1 MINKILKKD
10 FCLQAL
16 TFENCEKAYEID
28 RTDIPEAFVD
38 DVPTLIETLKFGFE
52 NNLKGHAFLIT
63 KGNRAIGTI
72 LLGEGLYCEN
82 DPEELKDKPFY
93 RLVFFVLDRNFR
105 GKGLGSRILESTI
118 EKVYNDFGIHP
129 IVLGVH
135 KDNEKAARFYLKN
148 GFIKTSCMD
157 GDDYCFIRNLV

>member
-1 MINKILKKD
+1 MELMD
-10 FCLQAL
+10 FTFEAL
-16 TFENCEKAYEID
+16 TFENCDKAYEID
-28 RTDIPEAFVD
+28 RADIPEAFVD

-52 NNLKGHAFLIT
+52 NKLKGHAFLIT
-63 KGNRAIGTI
+63 KGG
-72 LLGEGLYCEN
+72 
-82 DPEELKDKPFY
+82 
-93 RLVFFVLDRNFR
+93 
-105 GKGLGSRILESTI
+105 RILESTI

-157 GDDYCFIRNLV
+157 GDDYCFIRNP

>member
-1 MINKILKKD
+1 MD
-10 FCLQAL
+10 FTFESL
-16 TFENCEKAYEID
+16 TFENCSRAYEID

-52 NNLKGHAFLIT
+52 NKLKGYAFLIT
-63 KGNRAIGTI
+63 KDGRAIGTI
-72 LLGEGLYCEN
+72 LLGEGIYCEN

-93 RLVFFVLDRNFR
+93 RLVFFVLDKNFR

-157 GDDYCFIRNLV
+157 GDDYCFIRNP

>member
-1 MINKILKKD
+1 MN
-10 FCLQAL
+10 FTFEPL
-16 TFENCEKAYEID
+16 TFENCSRAYEID
-28 RTDIPEAFVD
+28 RADISDAFVD
-38 DVPTLIETLKFGFE
+38 DVPTLIESLKFGFE

-63 KGNRAIGTI
+63 KGCRAIGTI
-72 LLGEGLYCEN
+72 LLGQGIYCEN

-105 GKGLGSRILESTI
+105 GKGLGSKILESTI

-135 KDNEKAARFYLKN
+135 KDNEKAALFYLKN
-148 GFIKTSCMD
+148 GFTKTSCMD
-157 GDDYCFIRNLV
+157 GDDYCFIKNP